1 MISRWELY
9 EEGET
14 KPFTRRVHISINRKG
29 VIFVNGTAHEMLGRP
44 EAVVLLF
51 DRKEKII
58 GLNPAPASVK
68 GAFRLKDHSKG
79 RHRVINAAPF
89 CRKFG
94 IVIDRTSAFIQPG
107 LDNDGILQL
116 DLKSIVPARSR
127 RVRKLTGKEWT
138 A

>member
-1 MISRWELY
+1 MISRWEIY

-14 KPFTRRVHISINRKG
+14 KPFSDRVHVSINRKG
-29 VIFVNGTAHEMLGRP
+29 VMFVNGNAYQKLGKP

-58 GLNPAPASVK
+58 GLNPAPTSVK

-79 RHRVINAAPF
+79 RHRIINAAPF

-94 IVIDRTSAFIQPG
+94 IRIDATSAFVQPR
-107 LDNDGILQL
+107 LDSDGILLL
-116 DLKSIVPARSR
+116 DLKSIVPARAR
-127 RVRKLTGKEWT
+127 RVRKLTGKEW
-138 A
+138 AA